1 MTALVQAESRD
12 DAAAFD
18 AIATVYRT
26 PADRLLV
33 TQLAV
38 VLAGHTGARVQ
49 IHGSVLDET
58 ASPDVVVMSASDA
71 SAHARRLLDSG
82 IAIVVVPAQSRA
94 VARIARIG
102 IGYDGGVP
110 AGSALDTASALVA
123 ARPAEVEQVDVIHV
137 DDSASAVGDAQDHVV
152 SSRRSAVIAWW
163 LERVAGQIPA
173 PVRIM
178 QSVGDP
184 ADELAQLSHQFDLL
198 VVGTRG
204 RAPLRRA
211 LTGSVSAK
219 LMRTTRCPLLVVPPK
234 RAALVSRSGAA
245 TALPQWSEADTA
257 DKL

>member
-1 MTALVQAESRD
+1 MTVLAHAKSRD

-18 AIATVYRT
+18 AIATLDRT

-38 VLAGHTGARVQ
+38 VLARHTGARLQ
-49 IHGSVLDET
+49 THGSASDEL
-58 ASPDVVVMSASDA
+58 ASADVVVMSTSDA
-71 SAHARRLLDSG
+71 NAHARRLLDSG
-82 IAIVVVPAQSRA
+82 TAVVVVPAQSRA

-110 AGSALDTASALVA
+110 AGSALDAASALVA
-123 ARPAEVEQVDVIHV
+123 GRPAEVEQVDVIHV
-137 DDSASAVGDAQDHVV
+137 DDSASAMGDAQEHVV

-173 PVRIM
+173 PVRIVR
-178 QSVGDP
+178 SVGDP

-234 RAALVSRSGAA
+234 RAALVSRPEAA
-245 TALPQWSEADTA
+245 TAFPQWSEADTTGRV
-257 DKL
+257 

>member
-1 MTALVQAESRD
+1 MTVLVQAESRD

-18 AIATVYRT
+18 AIAIVYRT

-38 VLAGHTGARVQ
+38 VLARHTGARVKTY
-49 IHGSVLDET
+49 GSPSDET
-58 ASPDVVVMSASDA
+58 ASADVVVMSASDA

-82 IAIVVVPAQSRA
+82 IAVVVVPGQSRA

-102 IGYDGGVP
+102 IGYDGGAP
-110 AGSALDTASALVA
+110 AGSALETASSLVA
-123 ARPAEVEQVDVIHV
+123 TRPADVEQVDVIHV
-137 DDSASAVGDAQDHVV
+137 DDSASAVGDAQDHVTN
-152 SSRRSAVIAWW
+152 SRRSAVIAWW

-173 PVRIM
+173 PVRIVR
-178 QSVGDP
+178 SVGDP
-184 ADELAQLSHQFDLL
+184 ADELAQLSYQFDLL

-234 RAALVSRSGAA
+234 RAALVSGSGAA
-245 TALPQWSEADTA
+245 TAVPQWSEAESA
-257 DKL
+257 ARV